1 MSTDRTSGPSSFP
14 SLECKCDVLRLVG
27 YIGIMAK
34 LRGLLKASHFGPT
47 LIVTSISFGFAVHY
61 WWEGP
66 AYVIAFG
73 VFTGQLVV
81 GWSNDLYDFDDDLRH
96 QRTNKPLVSGLITKQ
111 YLEKWLRAMVPFSF
125 VANLLGPLGIRGG
138 LVYMLG
144 IACGVAYN
152 FYFKFSVLSP
162 LPYAIA
168 FAALPSSI
176 AISKDIT
183 PPLWMW
189 LGGAL
194 LGMAAHFIN
203 VLKDMK
209 EDHVSGIKGLPQR
222 LGTRGS
228 VVAAVVLISVSVLVL
243 L

>member
-1 MSTDRTSGPSSFP
+1 
-14 SLECKCDVLRLVG
+14 
-27 YIGIMAK
+27 MAK

-125 VANLLGPLGIRGG
+125 VANLLGPLGIKGG

-152 FYFKFSVLSP
+152 FYFKFSALSP
-162 LPYAIA
+162 LPFAIA

>member
-1 MSTDRTSGPSSFP
+1 MWFG
-14 SLECKCDVLRLVG
+14 
-27 YIGIMAK
+27 K

-47 LIVTSISFGFAVHY
+47 LLVTAISFGFATYY

-81 GWSNDLYDFDDDLRH
+81 GWSNDLYDYQDDLSHNRK
-96 QRTNKPLVSGLITKQ
+96 NKPLVSGQITEELLQ
-111 YLEKWLRAMVPFSF
+111 NWLKWVTPFSF
-125 VANLLGPLGIRGG
+125 IANLFGPLGVKGG

-144 IACGVAYN
+144 ILCGVAYN

-162 LPYAIA
+162 LPYAVA

-194 LGMAAHFIN
+194 FGMAAHFIN
-203 VLKDMK
+203 VIKDMK
-209 EDHVSGIKGLPQR
+209 EDQISKIGGLPQR
-222 LGTRGS
+222 LGS
-228 VVAAVVLISVSVLVL
+228 KNSIWVAVILIAIGIAVLKIT
-243 L
+243 